1 MKFMSLFLGGMWGKE
16 KDEKFNNFFLNFILV
31 NFKKKSNSSFTEQS
45 RVLIMYKYF
54 VPLDFLNK

>member
-31 NFKKKSNSSFTEQS
+31 NFKKKNQTP
-45 RVLIMYKYF
+45 
-54 VPLDFLNK
+54 PLLNNLGIDYV